1 MKRLM
6 TALASIALIG
16 TLFVGAPKPT
26 FAAVNEIY
34 YIGIAGSSST
44 GCGVPDI
51 EISVDNVIPHD
62 GVDDGDD
69 LPDLRGGVK
78 DGYEDAHWYDFDR
91 ALSYALTLV
100 DDGDVIQLCDT
111 YNSDLYAP
119 GSGNNVWFANNDM
132 TLWDGDQNGAAGI
145 IDPIDLTIQ
154 GLGPDETIL
163 GGDIS
168 GFVQLFKFANVNLT
182 LKDMTLQNGDAEG
195 AGDLGGAVY
204 LDYGSLTIDNVD
216 FENFGSGGGGGQIVY
231 VRDADLTV
239 VDSSFDNSVDYFR
252 DADGYI
258 NDGNG
263 GAILSTVS
271 SSSVPNTTISI
282 RNSTFDNL
290 GTMDSGGA
298 LALNCA
304 DTTIRNSSFTDST
317 AGISGGS
324 IWTNGADASC
334 FTTGSLTVRNS
345 IFDGNF
351 IHEDFGGEGGVGGAV
366 ASFGQPVTFI
376 DSTVG
381 SYGPGAG
388 NWNNE
393 GNGGGL
399 FVDGTSGTLLT
410 ITDTDFFDNSSGW
423 DDGGAIYTSC
433 ANVVITGDAVG
444 SSADFDMGGPVTSST
459 FYDNY
464 AHSDGG
470 AIFLS
475 AEDCNDDSGDDSGNE
490 YVGATIDGI
499 FFFENDTLRD
509 QGGAIATDQ
518 TGFNWLDLLEIE
530 NSTFVDNSALNSMGG
545 AVNSDYTHVTI
556 TDSYFSG
563 NFANDG
569 GGVAEICGGNL
580 TITRSTFD
588 NNQSWS
594 DGGAVNIDDG
604 CGRIEGGNL
613 TVSASSF
620 DANGA
625 GNESDGGA
633 LFVNYGHQVV
643 TIANSEFTD
652 NTSGWNGG
660 AGVFQDATTNI
671 SGSLFEG
678 NRAGGHG
685 GAIHL
690 RSNSLT
696 VESSTF
702 DDNYSGFGPYC
713 CGDGGAIDFNADDD
727 DAYFGIRNSTFIN
740 NFADDDG
747 GAIWFS
753 LDTVGVNGLLEI
765 VGTSFT
771 DNEADEDGGAMW
783 VELGNEGTM
792 TIDRSSFTNNVTD
805 DDDGGA
811 INQEVQGSGAFVRIT
826 NSSFVGNFADS
837 DGGALDLTGRTVLT
851 NNVFR
856 DNYANSDSG
865 AVELNIGFIDDSLP
879 YAFTVTGN
887 TFQNNYAGSSSGALY
902 VGAAVLLTNN
912 TFTGNVTDND
922 GGAVY
927 LSSYGGLPTPHV
939 ISNNRFSNNS
949 APNEDGGAVHVSSAV
964 RITSNVFTGN
974 SSEEDGGAVYAGGSN
989 TIISKNTFINNSSLE
1004 DGGALYASNL
1014 SFPAS
1019 SVTDNLFEGNRA
1031 VQGGAMWIDDDEGV
1045 MDHKVVIASNRI
1057 IRNTAQNGA
1066 GIYVTIPEYATS
1078 ATQLMSGIIRNTFER
1093 NVASQNG
1100 GGIMM
1105 EYRGGTYSNARAALQ
1120 ALKKAVKN
1128 NRYKANK
1135 ANLDRATG
1143 DIGGWAVTGVMIL
1156 GSLEEVETV
1165 KAPEAPSNR

>member
-16 TLFVGAPKPT
+16 TLFVGAPKPVFAVSGADT
-26 FAAVNEIY
+26 FYV
-34 YIGIAGSSST
+34 GFGGGSDD
-44 GCGVPDI
+44 GCGVPDYDLDYSDFEYAGEEYYYI
-51 EISVDNVIPHD
+51 PDGADLGSDPDWAVALKLEDALYDYLTNSGPSDDYVANDGDTIVICDGWFHMHDNGRAWNGDLTP
-62 GVDDGDD
+62 GVDVDPSTITIRGLGVGATVIEGTDHEGGIFRPFYFTNTNLVLEDMTIINTSSLEDD
-69 LPDLRGGVK
+69 L
-78 DGYEDAHWYDFDR
+78 
-91 ALSYALTLV
+91 
-100 DDGDVIQLCDT
+100 
-111 YNSDLYAP
+111 
-119 GSGNNVWFANNDM
+119 
-132 TLWDGDQNGAAGI
+132 
-145 IDPIDLTIQ
+145 
-154 GLGPDETIL
+154 
-163 GGDIS
+163 
-168 GFVQLFKFANVNLT
+168 NL
-182 LKDMTLQNGDAEG
+182 D
-195 AGDLGGAVY
+195 GGAIH
-204 LDYGSLTIDNVD
+204 LNYGSLEINDVNFVNFVAEDSDGGAIALIDADLELTNVD
-216 FENFGSGGGGGQIVY
+216 FDITTGLHPYDAEYNHGSGG
-231 VRDADLTV
+231 
-239 VDSSFDNSVDYFR
+239 
-252 DADGYI
+252 
-258 NDGNG
+258 
-263 GAILSTVS
+263 AIHSTVS
-271 SSSVPNTTISI
+271 SSTVPNSTVTI
-282 RNSTFDNL
+282 NSSSFSNV
-290 GTMDSGGA
+290 GTHDSGGA
-298 LALNCA
+298 LWLNCA
-304 DTTIRNSSFTDST
+304 NTTVNNTTFFDNT
-317 AGISGGS
+317 AGISGGA

-334 FTTGSLTVRNS
+334 LTTSFITFDGS

-351 IHEDFGGEGGVGGAV
+351 THEDFGGEGGVGGAV

-530 NSTFVDNSALNSMGG
+530 NSTFVDNSALNSNGG

-594 DGGAVNIDDG
+594 DGGAVDIDDG

-696 VESSTF
+696 VENSTF
-702 DDNYSGFGPYC
+702 DDNFSGFGPYC

-753 LDTVGVNGLLEI
+753 LDAVGVNGLLEI

-811 INQEVQGSGAFVRIT
+811 INQEVEGSGAFVRIT
-826 NSSFVGNFADS
+826 NSSFVDNFADS

-865 AVELNIGFIDDSLP
+865 AVELNSSFIDDSLP

-927 LSSYGGLPTPHV
+927 LSSDSDVPTPHV

-949 APNEDGGAVHVSSAV
+949 APNEDGGAVHVNSAV

-1143 DIGGWAVTGVMIL
+1143 DIGGWAVTGVMV